1 MLMANCHSLHETR
14 FELKFLPVKFPII
27 SFAMQ
32 VANYTSD
39 TYLTLENNIYSRK
52 YEGLFY
58 TCVCIIELK
67 TKLTNSLSLKI
78 SVV

>member
-32 VANYTSD
+32 VVNYTSD
-39 TYLTLENNIYSRK
+39 TYLTLENNIYSLK
-52 YEGLFY
+52 YESLSY
-58 TCVCIIELK
+58 ASVCMYNRTK
-67 TKLTNSLSLKI
+67 NKLTNSLKI
-78 SVV
+78 SMV